1 MKRANID
8 DYVYR
13 PKYKTYDMRSG
24 SEKTRELAT
33 LILMYLLIIG
43 GFLIGSSLL
52 LLMVTKNLPLVYW
65 PVTVLHFI
73 SKWATIIGWPI
84 WLIVEITGLV
94 KIAAERHEDGA
105 AYDEYMERI
114 QQERNTREQ

>member
-1 MKRANID
+1 
-8 DYVYR
+8 
-13 PKYKTYDMRSG
+13 MRRG
-24 SEKTRELAT
+24 SEKTRGLAT
-33 LILMYLLIIG
+33 IILMYLLIIG

-84 WLIVEITGLV
+84 WLIVEISGLI
-94 KIAAERHEDGA
+94 KIAAERREDGA

>member
-1 MKRANID
+1 MKHTNID

-24 SEKTRELAT
+24 SEKTRGLAT
-33 LILMYLLIIG
+33 IIFMYLLIIG
-43 GFLIGSSLL
+43 GILIASSLL

-65 PVTVLHFI
+65 PVAVLHFI

-84 WLIVEITGLV
+84 WLIVEIAGLM
-94 KIAAERHEDGA
+94 KIAAERRENNA

-114 QQERNTREQ
+114 QQERNTGEQ